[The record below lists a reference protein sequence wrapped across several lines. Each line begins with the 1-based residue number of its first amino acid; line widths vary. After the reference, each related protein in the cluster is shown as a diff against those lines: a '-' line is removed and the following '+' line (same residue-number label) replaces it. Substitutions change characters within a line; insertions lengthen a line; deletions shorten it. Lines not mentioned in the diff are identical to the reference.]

1 MEVYSDYLLSASPAY
16 DAKGGVYDT
25 LKSTNGETYVV
36 ERQDAIDAG
45 KMFEKTEGIDIMT
58 PAEVA
63 LGSLIQAIEEEKVKK
78 DDCIVLNISGGGV
91 KRLQKERGAIIFEPW
106 LKGPRES
113 LADLVISSLKS

>member
-16 DAKGGVYDT
+16 DPKGGVYDT
-25 LKSTNGETYVV
+25 LKSTKGETYVV

-45 KMFEKTEGIDIMT
+45 RMFEEAEGIDIMT

-63 LGSLIQAIEEEKVKK
+63 LGSLIQAIEEKKVDK

-91 KRLQKERGAIIFEPW
+91 KRLQKEKGTIVVEPW

-113 LADLVISSLKS
+113 LADLVVSSLKS

>member
-16 DAKGGVYDT
+16 GVKGGVYDT

-36 ERQDAIDAG
+36 EKQDAIDAG
-45 KMFEKTEGIDIMT
+45 KLFEETEGIDIMT

-63 LGSLIQAIEEEKVKK
+63 LGSLIQAIKEEKVNK

-91 KRLQKERGAIIFEPW
+91 KRLQKEKGTIVVEPW
-106 LKGPRES
+106 IKGPKEN
-113 LADLVISSLKS
+113 LADLVISSINS